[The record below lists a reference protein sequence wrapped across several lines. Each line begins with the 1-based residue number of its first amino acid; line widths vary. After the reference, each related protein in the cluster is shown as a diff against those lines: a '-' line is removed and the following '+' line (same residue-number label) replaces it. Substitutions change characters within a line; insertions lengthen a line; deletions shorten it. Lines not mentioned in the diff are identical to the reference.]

1 MFFTG
6 PMDCGKSTLAL
17 QFDYTQS
24 VAGRLGRLFTS
35 QDRAGEATISSRLG
49 LERPAVEVSPD
60 FDFWLYLVAQLTAGE
75 RIDYLVCDE
84 TQFYLPQ
91 QIDQLAR
98 IVDELGVDVFA
109 VGILTDF
116 RTLLFPGSRRL
127 VELADRIETL
137 QVRSLCWCGKRA
149 THNARTV
156 GGPDGH
162 RGCPGRGRGH
172 RAGRRRRAL
181 PTSRRRRTRCSAV
194 IITAAASPGPWP
206 RRAGRIRCPSSE
218 RTMPCEQPAGVGRA
232 PGRRAGR
239 GGREPGDRAGRRPLD
254 AERPTRSARVYEA
267 GHLPGAVYVD
277 LESELTTHG
286 PVGGRHPL
294 PDPDVFQRAM
304 RRIGVSAAT
313 PVVVYDGATS
323 LAASRLWW
331 LLTDAGHP
339 DVRVLDG
346 GYAAWQAAGHARR
359 DRTGTDPDRR

>member
-1 MFFTG
+1 MLEWHDAPVAEFVFFTG

-60 FDFWLYLVAQLTAGE
+60 FDFWRYLVGQLTAGE

-156 GGPDGH
+156 DGPDGH
-162 RGCPGRGRGH
+162 RRCPGRGRGH
-172 RAGRRRRAL
+172 RAGWRQRLR
-181 PTSRRRRTRCSAV
+181 
-194 IITAAASPGPWP
+194 
-206 RRAGRIRCPSSE
+206 
-218 RTMPCEQPAGVGRA
+218 PAGDGVR
-232 PGRRAGR
+232 
-239 GGREPGDRAGRRPLD
+239 
-254 AERPTRSARVYEA
+254 
-267 GHLPGAVYVD
+267 GAV
-277 LESELTTHG
+277 
-286 PVGGRHPL
+286 P
-294 PDPDVFQRAM
+294 
-304 RRIGVSAAT
+304 
-313 PVVVYDGATS
+313 
-323 LAASRLWW
+323 
-331 LLTDAGHP
+331 
-339 DVRVLDG
+339 
-346 GYAAWQAAGHARR
+346 
-359 DRTGTDPDRR
+359 

>member
-1 MFFTG
+1 MLGWHDAPVAEFVFFTG

-156 GGPDGH
+156 GGRMVTEGAQVVVGDTVPDGDGDLRPAGDGV
-162 RGCPGRGRGH
+162 RG
-172 RAGRRRRAL
+172 AL
-181 PTSRRRRTRCSAV
+181 P
-194 IITAAASPGPWP
+194 
-206 RRAGRIRCPSSE
+206 
-218 RTMPCEQPAGVGRA
+218 
-232 PGRRAGR
+232 
-239 GGREPGDRAGRRPLD
+239 
-254 AERPTRSARVYEA
+254 
-267 GHLPGAVYVD
+267 
-277 LESELTTHG
+277 
-286 PVGGRHPL
+286 
-294 PDPDVFQRAM
+294 
-304 RRIGVSAAT
+304 
-313 PVVVYDGATS
+313 
-323 LAASRLWW
+323 
-331 LLTDAGHP
+331 
-339 DVRVLDG
+339 
-346 GYAAWQAAGHARR
+346 
-359 DRTGTDPDRR
+359 

>member
-49 LERPAVEVSPD
+49 LERPAVEVSPG
-60 FDFWLYLVAQLTAGE
+60 FDFWRYLVGQLTTGE

-84 TQFYLPQ
+84 TQFYLPE

-98 IVDELGVDVFA
+98 IVDELGIDVFA

-156 GGPDGH
+156 GGRMVTEGAQVVVGDTVPDGARGDCSEEPAVAYEVLCRDHH
-162 RGCPGRGRGH
+162 RRGISRTVAKTS
-172 RAGRRRRAL
+172 RTDAL
-181 PTSRRRRTRCSAV
+181 PF
-194 IITAAASPGPWP
+194 
-206 RRAGRIRCPSSE
+206 E
-218 RTMPCEQPAGVGRA
+218 RED
-232 PGRRAGR
+232 
-239 GGREPGDRAGRRPLD
+239 E
-254 AERPTRSARVYEA
+254 
-267 GHLPGAVYVD
+267 D
-277 LESELTTHG
+277 L
-286 PVGGRHPL
+286 
-294 PDPDVFQRAM
+294 
-304 RRIGVSAAT
+304 
-313 PVVVYDGATS
+313 
-323 LAASRLWW
+323 
-331 LLTDAGHP
+331 
-339 DVRVLDG
+339 
-346 GYAAWQAAGHARR
+346 
-359 DRTGTDPDRR
+359 